1 MGIATTPAPGGLD
14 APDSRWVAGAWP
26 QFSQP
31 LRNFLAAHA
40 FGNWCAY
47 HGMGLRTVVRS
58 LWTALAV
65 VRVEAARLCASAKRP
80 LDEPLL
86 LESMRGADLLLVH
99 LADPKA
105 LAARLSEVEQR

>member
-1 MGIATTPAPGGLD
+1 MPAPDRLHTAD
-14 APDSRWVAGAWP
+14 ARWVAPAWP

-31 LRNFLAAHA
+31 LRHFLAAHA
-40 FGNWCAY
+40 FGNWYAY

-58 LWTALAV
+58 LEVALSV
-65 VRVEAARLCASAKRP
+65 VRVEAARLCDAAERP

-86 LESMRGADLLLVH
+86 IEAMRAADLLLVH

-105 LAARLSEVEQR
+105 LAARLSEVDQR